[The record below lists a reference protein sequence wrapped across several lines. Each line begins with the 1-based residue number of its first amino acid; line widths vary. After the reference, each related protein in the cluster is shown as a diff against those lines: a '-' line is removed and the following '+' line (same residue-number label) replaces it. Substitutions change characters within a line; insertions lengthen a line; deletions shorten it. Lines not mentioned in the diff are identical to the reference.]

1 MPYLA
6 MVLVFVVI
14 NLLVFAL
21 SGKLG
26 NAGVDTTVLLV
37 GNLVLFLIFLVSL
50 LLHLKT
56 VGNQSTHVFMR
67 NVYSGMLLKLFGGAT
82 AAFVYIYLARDGVNK
97 PALFACMFLYFLYT
111 ILELR
116 VVLSKTKSS

>member
-1 MPYLA
+1 
-6 MVLVFVVI
+6 MVLVFLVI
-14 NLLVFAL
+14 NGLVFAL
-21 SGKLG
+21 GSTLK
-26 NAGVDTTVLLV
+26 NAGVDTAVLLV

-50 LLHLKT
+50 LLHLNSA
-56 VGNQSTHVFMR
+56 GSQSTHVFMR

-82 AAFVYIYLARDGVNK
+82 AAFLYIYLARDGVNK

-111 ILELR
+111 ILELK